1 MGSIVAGEG
10 IVSDD
15 TKCVKCGHT
24 ADTHNEY
31 NECLTEGCECS
42 LNAE

>member
-1 MGSIVAGEG
+1 MTNIVAGEG

-15 TKCVKCGHT
+15 TKCVRCGHT

-31 NECLTEGCECS
+31 SECLTEGCDCS

>member
-1 MGSIVAGEG
+1 MTNIVAGEG

-15 TKCVKCGHT
+15 TKCVKCGHI
-24 ADTHNEY
+24 ADSHNEF
-31 NECLTEGCECS
+31 NEWLEAGCECT